1 MTIETNIYA
10 IDGLSKLSVQYS
22 VFKIVGLTPT
32 HSSYHGNVQT
42 LIDRLSR
49 AMKAPVTTIERS
61 GERHIVIP
69 TDAGQPPIVKLVGAA
84 AILKP
89 TGETIDLDFGHETD
103 GYDSLRQRFLQFVIQ
118 SPLRNR
124 GSLWQPKSGQPF
136 FQKTPNETI
145 DGIDLFHGAS
155 LRVVPSPA
163 GGWGLCV
170 DIRSKLVRA
179 RPLSQRLTAEEVKR
193 LVGRSLVYRF
203 GHQWFEV
210 TLQGVADIDISERFL
225 PEGDAV
231 VSILEYLNLKTRKP
245 VPAGLANLDPAGTAI
260 FYRTDGPAAKYAPAG
275 LCHLVE
281 EPHTKDG
288 ARFQSKAILA
298 PHVRV
303 RFAEKFITE
312 HLSRLQL
319 GNVILKVSNRPVR
332 SDGQCFEIPQFRFGR
347 NHVLVTGDPA
357 SDRNATRLQD
367 LGRRRSALLN
377 DRRAGFFTQTLLNRQ
392 YLVLPTSVANSV
404 GPAFVDDLKRIVSQL
419 YPQGGPYEPEI
430 IVYDDLNARR
440 NFVEQ
445 AHAIKAALAHGN
457 TKPGNVLVM
466 IHDLSHR
473 SSRVADQL
481 EAMIVKDFPLEF
493 DLVAS
498 VIHTK
503 TALETYR
510 FAPGRNEPV
519 YQVDPAKKNR
529 LNSYLRNVA
538 LSKVL
543 LANGKVPFVLN
554 APTNGQVFIGIDVK
568 HNTAAFSLVTD
579 GGSIIHNKT
588 WKSRQKEQLTAE
600 QVEKYLVELMG
611 IEARSFSSPPREIV
625 IHRDGRAF
633 PSEIQGL
640 RNGCARLAEQ
650 GVISPA
656 FNLTVIEIK
665 KSGPVTLR
673 LFDIAMADGRRRT
686 SNPTVGTW
694 QKLNDNEGFVC
705 TTGEPFGRRGTAR
718 PLHVVRVYGDM
729 SINHCVEDV
738 FKLSCLAWSSPEGG
752 TRLPASIKLCDRVLF
767 EDAAD
772 YDVDTLNFASPS
784 SDGSVA

>member
-32 HSSYHGNVQT
+32 HTSYHGNIQT

-49 AMKAPVTTIERS
+49 AMKAPVTTIERN

-89 TGETIDLDFGHETD
+89 TGETIDLDFGHEAD
-103 GYDSLRQRFLQFVIQ
+103 GFDSLRQRFLQFVIQ

-124 GSLWQPKSGQPF
+124 SGLWQPKSGQAF
-136 FQKTPNETI
+136 FQKTPHETI
-145 DGIDLFHGAS
+145 DGIELFHGSS

-170 DIRSKLVRA
+170 DTRSKLVRA

-193 LVGRSLVYRF
+193 FVGRSLVYRF

-210 TLQGVADIDISERFL
+210 TLQGVTDIDISERFL

-231 VSILEYLNLKTRKP
+231 VSLLEYLNLKTRKP
-245 VPAGLANLDPAGTAI
+245 VPAGLANLDPAGAAI
-260 FYRTDGPAAKYAPAG
+260 FYRTEGPAAKYAPAG

-281 EPHTKDG
+281 DPHTKDG
-288 ARFQSKAILA
+288 ARLQSKAILP

-303 RFAEKFITE
+303 NLAEKFISE

-319 GNVILKVSNRPVR
+319 GNVILKVSNKPVQ
-332 SDGQCFEIPQFRFGR
+332 SDGQSFDIPQFRFGR
-347 NHVLVTGDPA
+347 NYVLVTGNPA
-357 SDRNATRLQD
+357 SDRNAIRLQD
-367 LGRRRSALLN
+367 LGRRRSALL
-377 DRRAGFFTQTLLNRQ
+377 DDGRAGFFSQTPLNRQ

-404 GPAFVDDLKRIVSQL
+404 GPAFADDLKRTVSQL

-445 AHAIKAALAHGN
+445 ARAIKAALAHAN
-457 TKPGNVLVM
+457 AKPGNALVM

-473 SSRVADQL
+473 ASRVADQL
-481 EAMIVKDFPLEF
+481 EAMIVKDFPIEF

-510 FAPGRNEPV
+510 FAVGKNEPV
-519 YQVDPAKKNR
+519 YEADPAKRNR
-529 LNSYLRNVA
+529 FNSYLRNVA

-554 APTNGQVFIGIDVK
+554 APTNGHVFVGIDVK
-568 HNTAAFSLVTD
+568 HNTAAFSLVAD
-579 GGSIIHNKT
+579 GGSIIHSKT

-600 QVEKYLVELMG
+600 QVEKYLVELIG
-611 IEARSFSSPPREIV
+611 IEARSFSTPPREIV
-625 IHRDGRAF
+625 VHRDGRAF

-640 RNGCARLAEQ
+640 RNACARLAEQ
-650 GVISPA
+650 GVISSA

-673 LFDIAMADGRRRT
+673 LFDVASSDGRRRT
-686 SNPTVGTW
+686 NNPTVGAW

-718 PLHVVRVYGDM
+718 PLHVVRVSGDM
-729 SINHCVEDV
+729 TIDQCVEDV
-738 FKLSCLAWSSPEGG
+738 FKLSCLAWSSPDGG

-772 YDVDTLNFASPS
+772 YDVDALNFANPS